1 MNKKVLAA
9 MLSIA
14 ILCPACGQDI
24 KAAETEGTTNVT
36 YEAVDEYEYFN
47 AMIDTYYDAMNAELG
62 VIAWLKN
69 TDPEEYI
76 VQHKQITEKYHDLYD
91 LDVPENIYDVF
102 SEADIQTVARVIESE
117 TKGAPFMSKVHVA
130 NVIFNRYQDSTCNF
144 PSDLSEIV
152 TQDKQFARQAKSATE
167 ETIHAMEY
175 AYILGD
181 TTDGAMWFN
190 VDGIKSWAERNRE
203 RLFTDEVGHTFY
215 R

>member
-9 MLSIA
+9 MLSIM
-14 ILCPACGQDI
+14 ILCPACGQDVN
-24 KAAETEGTTNVT
+24 AAEMEKTTNVT
-36 YEAVDEYEYFN
+36 YEAVDECEYLN
-47 AMIDTYYDAMNAELG
+47 AIIDTYYEAMNAELG
-62 VIAWLKN
+62 VIAWLKDV
-69 TDPEEYI
+69 DPEEYI

-91 LDVPENIYDVF
+91 LDVAESIYDVF
-102 SEADIQTVARVIESE
+102 SEEDIQTVARVIESE

-190 VDGIKSWAERNRE
+190 VDGIRSWAERNRE